1 MVQFANEKLTCF
13 KFHKYFSFICF
24 FVVITLFLESLP
36 VRSFMFYL
44 HQLTKYLQ
52 CFVSP
57 YNECD
62 LYIFFFCTTRL
73 QE

>member
-1 MVQFANEKLTCF
+1 M
-13 KFHKYFSFICF
+13 
-24 FVVITLFLESLP
+24 ITLFLESLP

-62 LYIFFFCTTRL
+62 LYIFFFVQL
-73 QE
+73 DSKNDIGAVVLSVGVYI